1 MKNSIPF
8 PYQRQF
14 YKDNEIL
21 ERFEKLKKYDYTN
34 NVICDKPYKLHSI
47 KIPSQKLLFLSH
59 HTIVVHPKTIFSIA
73 DMFQEDCR
81 IRCKKH
87 NCDMSPFDF
96 WNKNQKKIKKKCIEL
111 YGKITPYNMRET
123 LWNIPGNK
131 ECEPFKPQNL
141 VMFIKLFKAK
151 SVLDFS
157 AGWGDRLV
165 GAISQDVYYCGVDP
179 NTCLFPNYNKII
191 DFFKANKKNI
201 NLINSP
207 IQTANL
213 PDQNFD
219 LVMTSPPYFDLE
231 KYTNENTQS
240 ISGFGNEKEWFDNF
254 LKIAIK
260 KCWKKINEGGHM
272 VLNISQKNIKETY
285 IAKMI
290 KYIYDTFSD
299 SHYLGVISYADKK
312 ISNPQPMF
320 IWEKNSKRVP
330 PKLYTPDYKITSHFY
345 NKIDIP
351 NLNIKKNT
359 NNKKNKINFKV
370 IDDGLGPIGGTKA
383 RAVVPFI
390 EAHPEY
396 GEFVYAGPQEGAAIV
411 ALCYSCELTRKKATI
426 FVAKQIPRHHHVKYA
441 CSFRN
446 SKLIESDDKRLKSVQ
461 KKAEEY
467 VISENKKRNGKKV
480 YLISFG
486 LDIPEFTKMF
496 CQNIKNAMPL
506 ELLKN
511 NPKRI
516 WVPGGSATLYKTLL
530 KVFPNSHFVLIE
542 TGKSIWND
550 DKTLN
555 MSRTKLIK
563 KVEKFYN
570 VAKYQPPKEY
580 FNPVRTYDA
589 KIWRF
594 FLKCGED
601 GDYIYN
607 VWKDFEF
614 NVDCCDNEQNKKN

>member
-1 MKNSIPF
+1 
-8 PYQRQF
+8 
-14 YKDNEIL
+14 
-21 ERFEKLKKYDYTN
+21 
-34 NVICDKPYKLHSI
+34 
-47 KIPSQKLLFLSH
+47 
-59 HTIVVHPKTIFSIA
+59 
-73 DMFQEDCR
+73 
-81 IRCKKH
+81 
-87 NCDMSPFDF
+87 
-96 WNKNQKKIKKKCIEL
+96 
-111 YGKITPYNMRET
+111 MRET
-123 LWNIPGNK
+123 LWNLPGNK

-141 VMFIKLFKAK
+141 VTFIKLFKAK

-165 GAISQDVYYCGVDP
+165 GAISQGVYYCGVDP
-179 NTCLFPNYNKII
+179 NTCLFPNYYKII
-191 DFFKANKKNI
+191 DFFEADKKNI
-201 NLINSP
+201 KLINKP
-207 IQTANL
+207 IQTAEL
-213 PDQNFD
+213 PNKKFD

-231 KYTNENTQS
+231 KYSNEDTQS
-240 ISGFGNEKEWFDNF
+240 IAGFNNEKEWFNNF
-254 LKIAIK
+254 LKVAIK

-272 VLNISQKNIKETY
+272 VLNISQKNIKE
-285 IAKMI
+285 
-290 KYIYDTFSD
+290 KYIGWMINYIYKNFSD
-299 SHYLGVISYADKK
+299 SHYMGVISYANKK

-320 IWEKNSKRVP
+320 IWEKNSKCVP
-330 PKLYTPDYKITSHFY
+330 SELYTPCYKITSHVY

-396 GEFVYAGPQEGAAIV
+396 DEFVYAGPQEGAAIV
-411 ALCYSCELTRKKATI
+411 ALCYGAELTRKRATI
-426 FVAKQIPRHHHVKYA
+426 FVARQRPRHHHVKYA
-441 CSFRN
+441 CSFKN
-446 SKLIESDDKRLKSVQ
+446 STLVEPSDKRLKMVQ
-461 KKAEEY
+461 KEAEDY
-467 VISENKKRNGKKV
+467 VNSKNKKGNKKKV

-486 LDIPEFTKMF
+486 LNIPEYNKMF
-496 CQNIKNAMPL
+496 CKNIKNAMPRTL
-506 ELLKN
+506 LLK

-530 KVFPNSHFVLIE
+530 KVFPDSDFVLIE

-550 DKTLN
+550 NKTLN

-563 KVEKFYN
+563 KIEKFYD
-570 VAKYQPPKEY
+570 VAKYQPPKKF

-594 FLKCGED
+594 FLKECEE
-601 GDYIYN
+601 GDFIYN

-614 NVDCCDNEQNKKN
+614 NVDCCENKKNILKL